1 MKRTRWLTL
10 FLGLVVAALAQA
22 APITFIHTGLGSGTL
37 AGNPF
42 AGAEFTISSTGD
54 TDDRQSIAS
63 GFFID
68 HLTSTIDIAGIG
80 LLTFT
85 TATRTFVNNN
95 GNIVGF
101 SRAGLS
107 GADLYNGPV
116 NAVFD
121 TWDMLSSIGP
131 VGGVIGLLQ
140 WGLTPVNTSG
150 GVLFFESA
158 ASSGFFQAIVGN
170 QVPEPGT
177 LALAG
182 IAVLALSLARRR
194 RID

>member
-1 MKRTRWLTL
+1 MKTLRSLTL
-10 FLGLVVAALAQA
+10 LLGIFVAALAQA

-42 AGAEFTISSTGD
+42 AGAEFTITSVGD
-54 TDDRQSIAS
+54 TDDRQNIPGG

-68 HLTSTIDIAGIG
+68 HLTSTIEIAGIG
-80 LLTFT
+80 MLTFV
-85 TATRTFVNNN
+85 TATRTFVND
-95 GNIVGF
+95 NIVGF
-101 SRAGLS
+101 SRAGVG

-116 NAVFD
+116 NAAFSA
-121 TWDMLSSIGP
+121 WDMLSSIGP
-131 VGGVIGLLQ
+131 IGGVIGLLQ
-140 WGLTPVNTSG
+140 WDLVPENTSG
-150 GVLFFESA
+150 GVLSFQSA

-182 IAVLALSLARRR
+182 IALLALSIARRR
-194 RID
+194 SIR